1 MMNVSPERRQELVTA
16 IRGIRAQRSQQ
27 RNHCRFHYGRFP
39 DYTLKRLLKFVED
52 ATQIGPRDFAG
63 GSLFRHHAAARHLAM
78 WLMARYTAHSY
89 RTISIL
95 LGVKD
100 MKSAAY
106 GIDRVEK
113 VVQRNRADM
122 PAEDACPTQWAHA
135 IWEVWGFAD
144 YKPGG

>member
-1 MMNVSPERRQELVTA
+1 MNVSPERRQELVTA

-27 RNHCRFHYGRFP
+27 RNHCRYHYGRFP
-39 DYTLKRLLKFVED
+39 DYPLKRLLKFVED

-122 PAEDACPTQWAHA
+122 PAEDACPTQWAQA

-144 YKPGG
+144 YTPGG